1 MMSNMNNIMRTL
13 GASSYTD
20 KERQEE
26 DFYATD
32 PIAAK
37 LLLSVEELAE
47 NIWEPSCGQGHFKV
61 FEQHGHK
68 VKSTDLIDRGFGE
81 GGIDFLKT
89 FEKFDGDIVTNP
101 PFSKAQQF
109 IEHGLSLIPDG
120 RKVCMFLKVQFME
133 GKARK
138 QMFLKHPPKTVYVSS
153 SRILC
158 AKNADF
164 EGMKAGG
171 GSAVAY
177 AWYVWEKGYDGK
189 TTLDWIN

>member
-1 MMSNMNNIMRTL
+1 MSNMNNIMRTL

-47 NIWEPSCGQGHFKV
+47 NIWEPSCGQGHLSKV

-133 GKARK
+133 VRLVNKC
-138 QMFLKHPPKTVYVSS
+138 S
-153 SRILC
+153 
-158 AKNADF
+158 
-164 EGMKAGG
+164 
-171 GSAVAY
+171 
-177 AWYVWEKGYDGK
+177 
-189 TTLDWIN
+189 